1 MLRLGFGKYKGRA
14 LEVPRGLSVRP
25 ATAMVREYLVS
36 VLGDHWRGARVLDL
50 FSGSGALGLQ
60 ALSLGAKSVEFVEMG
75 RAALP
80 CLLRNIEMLGVSDQ
94 VWVRRRDVL
103 RYLHRQP
110 ADPYDLILIDPP
122 YKMLNFQPLL
132 DDIEKY
138 DWLAP
143 GGMLFIEHPKRME
156 IRVDKLRLYREKLFG
171 NTIVKLYERNTT
183 SN

>member
-1 MLRLGFGKYKGRA
+1 
-14 LEVPRGLSVRP
+14 
-25 ATAMVREYLVS
+25 
-36 VLGDHWRGARVLDL
+36 
-50 FSGSGALGLQ
+50 
-60 ALSLGAKSVEFVEMG
+60 
-75 RAALP
+75 
-80 CLLRNIEMLGVSDQ
+80 
-94 VWVRRRDVL
+94 
-103 RYLHRQP
+103 
-110 ADPYDLILIDPP
+110 
-122 YKMLNFQPLL
+122 MLNFQPLL